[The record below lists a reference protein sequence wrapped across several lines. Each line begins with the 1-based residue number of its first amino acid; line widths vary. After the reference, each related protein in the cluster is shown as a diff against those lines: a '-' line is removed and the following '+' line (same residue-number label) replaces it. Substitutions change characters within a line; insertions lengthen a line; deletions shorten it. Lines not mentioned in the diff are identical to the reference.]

1 MCPRE
6 GAIQTTMKTLAVL
19 PSVSAE
25 FLCGWFGAASV
36 PLYLGQGELVFQIF
50 CYQAFVN
57 FQADY
62 NMTPNG

>member
-6 GAIQTTMKTLAVL
+6 GAIQTTMMTLAVL

-36 PLYLGQGELVFQIF
+36 PLYLGQVELVFKMFAIRRLSTF
-50 CYQAFVN
+50 RRI
-57 FQADY
+57 
-62 NMTPNG
+62 TI